1 MDEGQ
6 IFSRQAVGEM
16 KRSYNRVQS
25 LPRLALLSRNAESDS
40 VARDAFILGVFIA
53 VVVEIV
59 FVNAGSTLSG
69 VVSEAEKDTEMAESA
84 DIND

>member
-1 MDEGQ
+1 
-6 IFSRQAVGEM
+6 M